1 MKKRIGTLK
10 GHPIVDGDINLVRYP
25 EIHYKKL
32 CEEAPKEIFK
42 VKLEWNED
50 IEAYVGSAIFPV
62 NVISN
67 DEVLGAMLPYI
78 SIDNLEES
86 DLFNFYMEDD
96 VIPANVGMLIIGLK
110 EEISFTQTTKKLSLS
125 YPFLGFSV
133 HSDFRF
139 IDICSYDS
147 SIVPI
152 IYSGSNNTFSVIP
165 EDHLLPKNIPIWISK
180 LGNPSELQKL
190 NYMFKDKLNSI
201 SKKLK
206 RNEVIIR

>member
-67 DEVLGAMLPYI
+67 DEVLGAMQPYI

-96 VIPANVGMLIIGLK
+96 IIPANVGMLIIGLK
-110 EEISFTQTTKKLSLS
+110 EEIFLHKLLKNLVFHT
-125 YPFLGFSV
+125 PF
-133 HSDFRF
+133 
-139 IDICSYDS
+139 
-147 SIVPI
+147 
-152 IYSGSNNTFSVIP
+152 
-165 EDHLLPKNIPIWISK
+165 
-180 LGNPSELQKL
+180 
-190 NYMFKDKLNSI
+190 
-201 SKKLK
+201 
-206 RNEVIIR
+206 

>member
-67 DEVLGAMLPYI
+67 DEVLGAMQPYI

-110 EEISFTQTTKKLSLS
+110 EEIFF
-125 YPFLGFSV
+125 Y
-133 HSDFRF
+133 
-139 IDICSYDS
+139 
-147 SIVPI
+147 
-152 IYSGSNNTFSVIP
+152 IY
-165 EDHLLPKNIPIWISK
+165 
-180 LGNPSELQKL
+180 
-190 NYMFKDKLNSI
+190 Y
-201 SKKLK
+201 
-206 RNEVIIR
+206 

>member
-1 MKKRIGTLK
+1 MVLRKKFLL
-10 GHPIVDGDINLVRYP
+10 H
-25 EIHYKKL
+25 KL
-32 CEEAPKEIFK
+32 
-42 VKLEWNED
+42 L
-50 IEAYVGSAIFPV
+50 
-62 NVISN
+62 
-67 DEVLGAMLPYI
+67 
-78 SIDNLEES
+78 
-86 DLFNFYMEDD
+86 
-96 VIPANVGMLIIGLK
+96 
-110 EEISFTQTTKKLSLS
+110 KKLSLS

-180 LGNPSELQKL
+180 LGNPGELQKL

>member
-42 VKLEWNED
+42 VKLEWNKD
-50 IEAYVGSAIFPV
+50 IEAYIGSAIFPV

-67 DEVLGAMLPYI
+67 DEDIIAMLPYI
-78 SIDNLEES
+78 STDNLEEPG
-86 DLFNFYMEDD
+86 LFNFYMEDD
-96 VIPANVGMLIIGLK
+96 VIPANVGILIIGLK
-110 EEISFTQTTKKLSLS
+110 EEISFTQTTKKLSIS

-139 IDICSYDS
+139 IDICSPDS
-147 SIVPI
+147 QIVPI

-165 EDHLLPKNIPIWISK
+165 KDHLLPKNIPIWLSK
-180 LGNPSELQKL
+180 LDNSRELLKL
-190 NYMFKDKLNSI
+190 NYMSKDKLNSI

-206 RNEVIIR
+206 RNEGIIR